1 MNLKLA
7 LAILALAGAIF
18 FGYEVKLAWQTVS
31 NPITQVLR

>member
-18 FGYEVKLAWQTVS
+18 FGYEAKLVLHQAS
-31 NPITQVLR
+31 NTITQALR